1 MLMKLAPKKPRSL
14 RNFYLS
20 IGATLVLMLAGR
32 FYALKAEEQLV
43 AQRAQWVE
51 NVLHLNS
58 TLPRQVDALTRLE
71 RIDIISGD
79 TIAYRYQVDMAS
91 SSLPWE
97 RKSKMEA
104 RVRAGLE
111 RLACKE
117 PEFLEAMRRFKFRQE
132 HFYTG
137 YDNAF
142 LFSVDINPDKLICP
156 T

>member
-58 TLPRQVDALTRLE
+58 TLPR
-71 RIDIISGD
+71 
-79 TIAYRYQVDMAS
+79 
-91 SSLPWE
+91 
-97 RKSKMEA
+97 
-104 RVRAGLE
+104 
-111 RLACKE
+111 
-117 PEFLEAMRRFKFRQE
+117 
-132 HFYTG
+132 
-137 YDNAF
+137 
-142 LFSVDINPDKLICP
+142 
-156 T
+156 